1 MLSGARTRDAWWMP
15 ELQREEA
22 RELLDALADLKR
34 AAADRH
40 KLEPQT
46 AVYDAALVR
55 EARLS
60 QRVRRLA
67 GSSRDS

>member
-1 MLSGARTRDAWWMP
+1 MP

-22 RELLDALADLKR
+22 RELIAALADLKL

-46 AVYDAALVR
+46 AVYDEALVR
-55 EARLS
+55 EAKLS

-67 GSSRDS
+67 GASRDS